1 MTIVVNFT
9 VPEGLVFAADSRQT
23 YVNRAGDTRVSSD
36 YGVKLFQLSPR
47 AAAVTFGWAF
57 LDGRSIHSHV
67 QEFRVSLG
75 ETEPPVE
82 EIARR
87 LGEFLSQR
95 YTLHV
100 ENKMSKPVDE
110 GSYALGLLVGG
121 YDPGD
126 KQGKMYEVYVP
137 GGEYYLRRT
146 TNENP
151 GAAWRGFTYTISR
164 LLNGYDPRLTS
175 IKGFSDELKTGL
187 DEFPLSYNIDYWG
200 MTLQDAVDFALFLT
214 QSTIQMQRFS
224 DGIGMDPGASAN
236 CGGPIDLLVIDP
248 MDGLR
253 WIQRK
258 QLGVDS
264 PRFVVGRAE
273 T

>member
-36 YGVKLFQLSPR
+36 YGVKLFQLGPR
-47 AAAVTFGWAF
+47 IAAVTFGWAF

-67 QEFRVSLG
+67 QEFRVALG
-75 ETEPPVE
+75 GGDLPVE
-82 EIARR
+82 EVTKR
-87 LGEFLSQR
+87 LGAYLTER
-95 YTLHV
+95 YTRHV
-100 ENKMSKPVDE
+100 DSKMSKPVDE
-110 GSYALGLLVGG
+110 GSYALGFLVGG

-126 KQGKMYEVYVP
+126 KQGKMFEMYVP
-137 GGEYYLRRT
+137 DGECFLRRT
-146 TNENP
+146 TNESP

-175 IKGFSDELKTGL
+175 LKSFPEDLRKEL
-187 DEFPLSYNIDYWG
+187 DEYPLSYNIDYWG

-258 QLGVDS
+258 QLGVEM
-264 PRFVVGRAE
+264 PRFVVGRSE